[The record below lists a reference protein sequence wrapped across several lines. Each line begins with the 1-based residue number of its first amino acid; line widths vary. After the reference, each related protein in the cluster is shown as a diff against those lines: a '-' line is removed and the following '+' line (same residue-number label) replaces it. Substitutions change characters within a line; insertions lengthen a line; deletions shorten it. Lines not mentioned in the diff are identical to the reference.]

1 MSIAD
6 RVPIFWLSVRQF
18 RHGKSTLIVGLF
30 ALIPIL
36 FGLINA
42 LSSGQAA
49 GPDFIARRFLD
60 ILLPTVIPLATLVL
74 ATTVLGSEL
83 ADRTLPYLTLK
94 PVQRGRIILAKYL
107 ATVFVAALAFAIGL
121 GITWLI
127 VTSNSSRSPV
137 GSLGALYA
145 GAIASIAA
153 YGALFLLVSLLIN
166 RALIAG
172 VIYILL
178 WESVLSRF
186 ISGVKLLSLRHFSQS
201 IFFRIADSP
210 AIKLDR
216 ALQLSSAIIAI
227 IVIVAISLILA
238 TIRLQRMN
246 LH

>member
-1 MSIAD
+1 MTIAD
-6 RVPIFWLSVRQF
+6 RMPIFWLSVRQF

-36 FGLINA
+36 FGVINA

-49 GPDFIARRFLD
+49 GSDFIAQRFLD
-60 ILLPTVIPLATLVL
+60 VVLPTVIPLATLIL
-74 ATTVLGSEL
+74 ATTVLGSEIS
-83 ADRTLPYLTLK
+83 DRTLPYLTLK
-94 PVQRGRIILAKYL
+94 PVQRGRIILAKY
-107 ATVFVAALAFAIGL
+107 ASTVFVAAVAFAIGL

-127 VTSNSSRSPV
+127 ASTSGSHSPS

-178 WESVLSRF
+178 WETILSRF

-201 IFFRIADSP
+201 IFVRVADDP
-210 AIKLDR
+210 AIKLAR
-216 ALQLSSAIIAI
+216 ALQLSSAIVAI
-227 IVIVAISLILA
+227 LVIVAVSLILA
-238 TIRLQRMN
+238 TVRLQRMN